1 MTLEEFLKTI
11 YHTRL
16 YIIVPCLNRM
26 KINKELFFNKGK
38 YDIQKQNEYLKELYY
53 EKVHKN

>member
-1 MTLEEFLKTI
+1 MTFEEFLKTI

-16 YIIVPCLNRM
+16 YIIVHCLNRM

-38 YDIQKQNEYLKELYY
+38 YNIQKQNEYLKELYY